1 MVKKNIKFE
10 KDSIKNLN
18 NFVPDDFKLLT
29 DTYADNYGKMME
41 FLSTNKKL
49 ELSIPL
55 SNYVIISYVRY
66 IESYFKNLAIGLIDG
81 AGQESPELNVTF
93 SIRELAEIKEDGD
106 ITAGK
111 IFASETNFQ
120 RLDVINSVFSTL
132 LGQDFFKMINQKT
145 DVDWKKLHEIIDERH
160 EIIHESKDFS
170 KDYEQ
175 LHGYG
180 HEIMKFIIISSN
192 IVTKFINDLTNEMK
206 KKSDSKV

>member
-66 IESYFKNLAIGLIDG
+66 IKRYFKN
-81 AGQESPELNVTF
+81 QY
-93 SIRELAEIKEDGD
+93 
-106 ITAGK
+106 
-111 IFASETNFQ
+111 
-120 RLDVINSVFSTL
+120 
-132 LGQDFFKMINQKT
+132 FFKQNKT
-145 DVDWKKLHEIIDERH
+145 
-160 EIIHESKDFS
+160 
-170 KDYEQ
+170 
-175 LHGYG
+175 
-180 HEIMKFIIISSN
+180 N
-192 IVTKFINDLTNEMK
+192 
-206 KKSDSKV
+206 